1 MYAYTLITAN
11 FIGNELCFSVAQPFI
26 ITPMDNTTVAIN
38 EGINR
43 NFTCEAT
50 GYPVPTVIWHRV
62 NGNLSSRVSISSAVQ
77 SEDGSVSANLMITN
91 ASREDTGVYT
101 CTANNSNGID
111 SRDIRIIRKY
121 VANNCMFIISIFV
134 IHLMI
139 HRPL

>member
-1 MYAYTLITAN
+1 MN
-11 FIGNELCFSVAQPFI
+11 FCFSVDHPFI
-26 ITPMDNTTVAIN
+26 ITPTDNITIVIN

-50 GYPVPTVIWHRV
+50 GYPVPIVIWHRV
-62 NGNLSSRVSISSAVQ
+62 NGNLSSRVSMSYAVQ
-77 SEDGSVSANLMITN
+77 SEDGSASANLMITN

-101 CTANNSNGID
+101 CTANNSIGID

-121 VANNCMFIISIFV
+121 VANNCMFIICIFV
-134 IHLMI
+134 IYLMI